1 MRKSILC
8 RRINDEHWD
17 VPCLAVAVGFN
28 VCRGNSRHHQ
38 LTQSPRLVGGGGM
51 NKLDE
56 VVALTQAV
64 TAESKR
70 IEQRIEQLL
79 TEMELK
85 VDRINGEGNIKQ

>member
-1 MRKSILC
+1 MRNSILC
-8 RRINDEHWD
+8 RRTHDEHWN

-28 VCRGNSRHHQ
+28 LCRRNGCHHQ
-38 LTQSPRLVGGGGM
+38 LTQSPGLVGGGAM

-56 VVALTQAV
+56 VVALTQSV

-70 IEQRIEQLL
+70 IEQRIDELL

-85 VDRINGEGNIKQ
+85 ADRINGAYNEK

>member
-1 MRKSILC
+1 
-8 RRINDEHWD
+8 
-17 VPCLAVAVGFN
+17 
-28 VCRGNSRHHQ
+28 
-38 LTQSPRLVGGGGM
+38 M